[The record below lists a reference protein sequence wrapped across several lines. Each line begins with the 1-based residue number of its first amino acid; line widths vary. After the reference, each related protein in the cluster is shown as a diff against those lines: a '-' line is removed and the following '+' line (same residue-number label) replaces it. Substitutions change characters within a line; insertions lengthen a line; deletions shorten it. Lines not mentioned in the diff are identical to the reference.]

1 MKLSEFDYNL
11 PKELIAQYPALHR
24 DESRMIVLDKK
35 GQNFEHKN
43 FKDLLSYLSKGDC
56 LVLNNTKVINARLV
70 GKRQTGGKAEIF
82 ILEKLGNNI
91 YKALL
96 KPSAKLKD
104 KKIYLQNNI
113 HAKVLKAENPES
125 VVEFDRKIDLNMVGK
140 IPLPPYIKRNPIGLD
155 KTRYQTVFADKIG
168 ATASPTAGLH
178 FTQEILDEIKKME
191 INVVY
196 VTLHVS
202 YGTFAPV
209 LEEDIGVH
217 KMHREYF
224 ELPKEAIS
232 DIRNAKNK
240 GKKIVAVGT
249 TTTRVLEANAEVLC
263 NENSLTHD
271 IDGWTDLFIYPGYKF
286 RVIDSL
292 LTNFHLPKSTL
303 LLLVSAFTNKKFILK
318 VYEEAVKN
326 KYRFFS
332 YGDCMLIL

>member
-1 MKLSEFDYNL
+1 VRLSEFDYNL

-24 DESRMIVLDKK
+24 DESRMMVLDKK
-35 GQNFEHKN
+35 RQDFKHKN
-43 FKDLLSYLSKGDC
+43 FKDILSYLSKGDC

-70 GKRQTGGKAEIF
+70 GKRETGGKAEIF
-82 ILEKLGNNI
+82 ILEELGNNI

-113 HAKVLKAENPES
+113 HAKILKAENPES

-155 KTRYQTVFADKIG
+155 KTRYQTVFADKVG

-178 FTQEILDEIKKME
+178 FTQGILDEIKKRE
-191 INVVY
+191 INVIY

-209 LEEDIGVH
+209 LEENIEVH

-224 ELPKEAIS
+224 ELSKEAIS
-232 DIRNAKNK
+232 DIRNAKSK

-303 LLLVSAFTNKKFILK
+303 LLLVSAFTSKKFILK
-318 VYEEAVKN
+318 VYEEAIKD